1 MASLNSAKDKIIRAA
16 EHFRAMEGE
25 LETYFKLSPAKM
37 VRQPGGPS
45 DQATFKLEATLPIPV
60 RLPHII
66 GDCIQNARSSLDYL
80 VRELVLAANNRPT
93 DHEMFPICDNP
104 KAFKDAIRRG
114 QLTGVSE
121 EAVAIIESVQPYH
134 LGEDWESSTLWV
146 LNQFANT
153 NKHRRLLVTNLRAA
167 PSKVEIVTV
176 GEKHFATGTISRF
189 DDNTKIG
196 PFPMVGEKQMQV
208 DTQIIASIT
217 FDEGKAKGIEVGT
230 CLNAMLGEIFSKV
243 FPLFE
248 RFFT

>member
-153 NKHRRLLVTNLRAA
+153 NKHRRL
-167 PSKVEIVTV
+167 
-176 GEKHFATGTISRF
+176 
-189 DDNTKIG
+189 
-196 PFPMVGEKQMQV
+196 
-208 DTQIIASIT
+208 
-217 FDEGKAKGIEVGT
+217 
-230 CLNAMLGEIFSKV
+230 
-243 FPLFE
+243 
-248 RFFT
+248 